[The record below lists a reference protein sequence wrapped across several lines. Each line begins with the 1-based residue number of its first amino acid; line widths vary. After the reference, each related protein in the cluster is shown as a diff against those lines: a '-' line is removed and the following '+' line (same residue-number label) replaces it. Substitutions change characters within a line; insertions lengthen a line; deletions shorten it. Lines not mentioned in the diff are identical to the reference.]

1 MTAQVDYLAVLF
13 TATSGAS
20 GELLGTDEREL
31 VQLVWQLVNLK
42 TKKVIRIYN
51 NCSRAADVLL
61 ISCPVEVKGIVE
73 GNETE
78 KQKLFSALI

>member
-42 TKKVIRIYN
+42 TKKVIRVCN
-51 NCSRAADVLL
+51 NCSRTADVLL

-73 GNETE
+73 VNETE
-78 KQKLFSALI
+78 KQQLFSALI